1 MREKLLPF
9 FVIFSIVA
17 MVIFAPK
24 YGNQFRRP
32 STFKQNFV
40 TGKVIEIVEEN
51 LMKDP
56 IMESKYRGSQS
67 LKVLILDGVEKGK
80 IYSVHNSLGSLH
92 NVYAKVGEKA
102 IFTVRETDKGK
113 VVWLYNEKRDTKLY
127 ILGAIFLMMV
137 IFLGKMKGVKSLISL
152 IFTGVMIVYALI
164 PLLFT
169 GMNPILSSVSIISL
183 IAIVSFLL
191 IGGFSKKTYSAII
204 GTIFGI
210 SLAGGISYYFGEI
223 MNLSGIN
230 MTGGE
235 QLIYVAKDYRVQIK
249 GLLFV
254 AILIASLGAVMD
266 VAMSIASSAN
276 ELYENNKDIE
286 NKQLFIS
293 VMNIGKDIMGTM
305 VNTLILAF
313 TGSSLPMI
321 MMIWGYNMN
330 YNQFINIPAIAIE
343 VMNALAGSIGIIST
357 VPFTALV
364 SIILIN
370 KKRGEKNE

>member
-169 GMNPILSSVSIISL
+169 GMNPILSSVSIVSL

-305 VNTLILAF
+305 
-313 TGSSLPMI
+313 
-321 MMIWGYNMN
+321 
-330 YNQFINIPAIAIE
+330 
-343 VMNALAGSIGIIST
+343 
-357 VPFTALV
+357 
-364 SIILIN
+364 
-370 KKRGEKNE
+370 